1 MYYQYWSGKC
11 EVVPPPPCLNKNTLK
26 NRIQFREKTVRAM
39 TSYSFCNLIN
49 ITKLTVAAKWK
60 RSDSSAALECG
71 VVLVVDVVLVGHVKF
86 FRSRLRR
93 GLISELSG
101 EVLSK
106 FSLPECQLSTAA
118 ALGSLRLWRPPPP
131 LPGTFFKPCQE
142 IGHQQEKKRIY
153 LAATEKCQDF
163 SCPKSKYRGEFV
175 KHPSRTGAAQQC
187 DEIYC
192 KDSRKLGHT

>member
-1 MYYQYWSGKC
+1 MHIFQIVFLTNVLSILIGKMWSG
-11 EVVPPPPCLNKNTLK
+11 PPPCLNKNTLK
-26 NRIQFREKTVRAM
+26 NRIQFREKTVRTM
-39 TSYSFCNLIN
+39 TSYNFCNLIK

-60 RSDSSAALECG
+60 RSDSSAALACG

-86 FRSRLRR
+86 FRGRLRR

-131 LPGTFFKPCQE
+131 LPSPALF
-142 IGHQQEKKRIY
+142 
-153 LAATEKCQDF
+153 LNL
-163 SCPKSKYRGEFV
+163 V
-175 KHPSRTGAAQQC
+175 
-187 DEIYC
+187 
-192 KDSRKLGHT
+192 RKLVISRRRKEFT